1 MSEGIIIALIAATPP
16 TIAATLG
23 YLANKR
29 SLRRSVGA
37 SPGVPLAAVIRSVD
51 TKVERI
57 EAKVDRLGEGQAD
70 VRERLAHLE
79 GERQRR
85 LWSPPR

>member
-1 MSEGIIIALIAATPP
+1 MTSEVVIAMIAAIPP
-16 TIAATLG
+16 TLAAILG
-23 YLANKR
+23 FLANRR
-29 SLRRSVGA
+29 SLRRSVGV
-37 SPGVPLAAVIRSVD
+37 SKGVPLAAVIRSVD

>member
-1 MSEGIIIALIAATPP
+1 MTSEVVIAMIAAIPP
-16 TIAATLG
+16 TLAAILG
-23 YLANKR
+23 FLANRR
-29 SLRRSVGA
+29 SLRRSVGV
-37 SPGVPLAAVIRSVD
+37 STGVPLAAVIRSVD

>member
-1 MSEGIIIALIAATPP
+1 MTSEIVIAMIAAIPP
-16 TIAATLG
+16 TLAVILG
-23 YLANKR
+23 FLANRR
-29 SLRRSVGA
+29 SLRRSIGG
-37 SPGVPLAAVIRSVD
+37 STGVPLVSVIRGMDS
-51 TKVERI
+51 KVERI
-57 EAKVDRLGEGQAD
+57 ESKVDRLGEGQAD

>member
-1 MSEGIIIALIAATPP
+1 MTSEVVIAMIAAIPP
-16 TIAATLG
+16 TLAAILG
-23 YLANKR
+23 FLANRR
-29 SLRRSVGA
+29 SLRRSVGV
-37 SPGVPLAAVIRSVD
+37 STGVPLAAVIRSVD

-79 GERQRR
+79 GEGQRR